1 MKRSIVGLAAAVVV
15 AAPLLAACSSSSSTP
30 AAGTSSAAAQAS
42 MSSAGA
48 SASSSMNMPADGQMS
63 PGLAMH
69 GAMTDADTK
78 ADLSTAAVHRTEG
91 TFGAF
96 AANAVAVTYDA
107 TKVPAGAKVTV
118 QVLGAGGTALV
129 KMEVSGLLPSTVYGS
144 HAHVNACGAN
154 GDAAGGHFEHTPDP
168 KGASTDPQF
177 ANPTNEI
184 WLDFQTDAQG
194 HAVVWSKQPWDFA
207 DGRMPKSVVLH
218 AMKTETAAGSAGK
231 AGARLACVNAA
242 F

>member
-1 MKRSIVGLAAAVVV
+1 MKRSALTLAAALV
-15 AAPLLAACSSSSSTP
+15 ATPLLAACGSSATAP
-30 AAGTSSAAAQAS
+30 AASGTSASAAPATAS
-42 MSSAGA
+42 APSTMDMDMSSGHMA
-48 SASSSMNMPADGQMS
+48 
-63 PGLAMH
+63 PGTAMH
-69 GAMTDADTK
+69 GAMTDGDTK
-78 ADLSTAAVHRTEG
+78 TDLGAAHKTDAV
-91 TFGAF
+91 FGDF
-96 AANAVAVTYDA
+96 AANPAAPTYDT
-107 TKVPAGAKVTV
+107 TKVPAGAKATV
-118 QVLGAGGTALV
+118 QVVAAGGSTLV
-129 KMEVSGLLPSTVYGS
+129 RMEVSGLLPSTVYGS

-194 HAVVWSKQPWDFA
+194 HAVVWSKQPWDFS
-207 DGRMPKSVVLH
+207 DGRAPKSVILH

-231 AGARLACVNAA
+231 AGSRLACANAA